1 MENFEFADY
10 EKQANKQKEKKKGK
24 TVKNI
29 KKESTHQSHF
39 QNDFFSSIGSID
51 TRSTK
56 LDKYKI

>member
-29 KKESTHQSHF
+29 KKESTHRT
-39 QNDFFSSIGSID
+39 FSMTFSVP
-51 TRSTK
+51 
-56 LDKYKI
+56 

>member
-29 KKESTHQSHF
+29 KKRINASHF
-39 QNDFFSSIGSID
+39 QYDFFSSIGSID